1 MALGALPVPVRGDW
15 TIYDKDGNPAVPFD
29 CFYSAS
35 IKAEAKIATSPVE
48 KGQFAAYNK
57 SSSPDTVSIILSRTG
72 PKDKL
77 AEMLNSLSRL
87 RDGTDLV
94 SVVTPE
100 KTFMDYSLE
109 AFDYT
114 RSSDTGTDRLLVS
127 LRLVEIRQVTPEYSN
142 ETLPKKS
149 ADTSDKSA
157 GKQQSG
163 DSDDATKN
171 RAKRKS
177 VARRIGD
184 WGRS

>member
-1 MALGALPVPVRGDW
+1 
-15 TIYDKDGNPAVPFD
+15 
-29 CFYSAS
+29 
-35 IKAEAKIATSPVE
+35 
-48 KGQFAAYNK
+48 
-57 SSSPDTVSIILSRTG
+57 
-72 PKDKL
+72 
-77 AEMLNSLSRL
+77 
-87 RDGTDLV
+87 
-94 SVVTPE
+94 
-100 KTFMDYSLE
+100 MDYSLE

-127 LRLVEIRQVTPEYSN
+127 LRLVEIRQVAPEYSN
-142 ETLPKKS
+142 ETLPQKS

-163 DSDDATKN
+163 DADDATKN